1 LIWFLFQHNLQ
12 IVNNIILVSAH
23 PDDMEI
29 GMGGTAAKLAQSG
42 ANLISIVLTDGR
54 RSPNPMHLA
63 PETMAA
69 IRKQE
74 GERAAKA
81 LGLAES
87 IFCDLQDLKSADNCE
102 RAQEKLRDLIAET
115 QPSEVYVL
123 HPELDRHQS
132 HRVSGKIAMETVREL
147 SIHCTVW
154 AYEVWGLFPTWDRF
168 EDISSTI
175 GKKIQ
180 AIQEHKSQ
188 VASIPYAEGVTGLN
202 RWRAIFTDPDESEPG
217 CVFAEVFLRI

>member
-1 LIWFLFQHNLQ
+1 M
-12 IVNNIILVSAH
+12 VNNIILVSAH

-29 GMGGTAAKLAQSG
+29 GMGGTAAKLADAGSS
-42 ANLISIVLTDGR
+42 LISIVLTDGR
-54 RSPNPMHLA
+54 RSPNPLNLA
-63 PETMAA
+63 PDTLAA

-74 GERAAKA
+74 GERATKV
-81 LGLAES
+81 LGVSES
-87 IFCDLQDLKSADNCE
+87 IFCDLEDLKNAENCE
-102 RAQEKLRDLIAET
+102 KAKEKVRGVIQKT
-115 QPSEVYVL
+115 KPSEIYIL

-132 HRVSGKIAMETVREL
+132 HRISGKIVIETL
-147 SIHCTVW
+147 HMLQISCPIW

-188 VASIPYAEGVTGLN
+188 IASIPYAEGVTGLN
-202 RWRAIFTDPDESEPG
+202 RWRAIFADPDESGPG
-217 CVFAEVFLRI
+217 CAFAEVFLRI